1 MYCNL
6 ELYQLYLALI
16 ISANMHSFKLTSLTL
31 SKEITEG
38 KLSLEYA
45 SDELSENPW

>member
-1 MYCNL
+1 
-6 ELYQLYLALI
+6 
-16 ISANMHSFKLTSLTL
+16 MHSFKLTSLTL

-45 SDELSENPW
+45 SDELSEKPLVTHYALSLGTKP